1 MPLELRK
8 LQRRVKLVN
17 TIENALLELYV
28 EIRDR
33 SMDDLNKDES
43 VSAAHEDEKNSLEKK
58 ALLEECNGD
67 MLVVLDHLRAKLRIQ
82 LVFKEDYE
90 RELKGS
96 LDRKQSAHV
105 KEVEE
110 LKR

>member
-58 ALLEECNGD
+58 ALLEECN
-67 MLVVLDHLRAKLRIQ
+67 
-82 LVFKEDYE
+82 
-90 RELKGS
+90 
-96 LDRKQSAHV
+96 
-105 KEVEE
+105 
-110 LKR
+110 